1 MFRRLPLRA
10 LAMQMMK
17 DMPTAEDAARVDL
30 LPGRERDRPR
40 LAPAPSG
47 RSTPRRLLIGAILA
61 VIALG
66 WALKAKLSP
75 HPDANLVTASAVIGD
90 MELTVLATGTL
101 KPVKLVAVGAQMS
114 GRVVSLKVALGQ
126 RVKAGELIAEIDS
139 VTQHNALRTSEA
151 ALRSTR
157 AQREEKE
164 ASLMLAEANFTRQK
178 ATLAQ
183 KASSRADYDSAEAN
197 VRTTRAQIAQL
208 DAQIIEAE
216 VAIEAARV
224 NLGYTRITAPIDG
237 SVLAIVTQEG
247 QTVNAV
253 QSAPTIVVLGQV
265 ETMTIRA
272 EISEADVVRV
282 KPGQKVYFTILGDPE
297 RRYHGSLAFIEPAP
311 ESIKTDSSFTSTSAT
326 SSSSSSSS
334 SSTSSA
340 IYYNGIFNAPNPD
353 GDLRTYMTAEV
364 HIVLSE
370 AHDVLTVPAAALG
383 EAGADGAYKVRVI
396 EPSGAVATRAVK
408 VGLNNK
414 ITAEI
419 RSGLTV
425 GERVVIGVTG
435 AATPKATLSPPPPPM
450 GM

>member
-1 MFRRLPLRA
+1 
-10 LAMQMMK
+10 MQMMK

-40 LAPAPSG
+40 LAPAPSA
-47 RSTPRRLLIGAILA
+47 RPAPRRLLIGAILA
-61 VIALG
+61 VIGLG

-75 HPDANLVTASAVIGD
+75 HLDADLVTAPAVIGD
-90 MELTVLATGTL
+90 IERTVLATGTL

-126 RVKAGELIAEIDS
+126 RVEAGELIAEIDS
-139 VTQHNALRTSEA
+139 VTQRNALRTSEA
-151 ALRSTR
+151 ALRNTR

-197 VRTTRAQIAQL
+197 VRATRAQIAQL

-216 VAIEAARV
+216 VAIETARV
-224 NLGYTRITAPIDG
+224 NLGYTRVTAPIDG
-237 SVLAIVTQEG
+237 SVLAIVTQQG

-253 QSAPTIVVLGQV
+253 QSAPTIAVLGQV

-311 ESIKTDSSFTSTSAT
+311 ESIKTDSSFTSTSTT
-326 SSSSSSSS
+326 SSSGSSSS
-334 SSTSSA
+334 SSTSSSSSA
-340 IYYNGIFNAPNPD
+340 IYYNGIFNVPNPD

-364 HIVLSE
+364 HIVLDE

-383 EAGADGAYKVRVI
+383 EVDAEGAYKVRVV

-435 AATPKATLSPPPPPM
+435 AATPKAMLAPPPPPM